1 MPTGIQIFK
10 FGDKLDSLMKC
21 VSISVTKII
30 LLNPTAS
37 LSFIIELVYVKC
49 NLKIFFE
56 VTVPSS
62 GVALNFRQT
71 HPRLHLFPSLLYKLQ
86 GGKLLSFFTVL
97 ALL

>member
-37 LSFIIELVYVKC
+37 LSFIIENATSRYFL
-49 NLKIFFE
+49 
-56 VTVPSS
+56 
-62 GVALNFRQT
+62 R
-71 HPRLHLFPSLLYKLQ
+71 
-86 GGKLLSFFTVL
+86 
-97 ALL
+97 